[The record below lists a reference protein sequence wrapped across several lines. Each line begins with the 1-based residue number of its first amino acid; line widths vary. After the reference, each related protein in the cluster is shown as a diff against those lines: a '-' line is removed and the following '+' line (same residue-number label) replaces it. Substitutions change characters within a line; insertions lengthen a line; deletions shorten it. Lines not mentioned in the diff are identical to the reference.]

1 MSGGWVNEVN
11 NCGKALVL
19 VTSGW
24 VTEVSSCGKAL
35 VLVTSGWV
43 GKLFLS
49 FS

>member
-1 MSGGWVNEVN
+1 MNEVN